1 MEHILQ
7 VGISVDD
14 EAVRKSVERQLLK
27 ALVEDLK
34 KDIYEDLPTKRISF
48 SNDSRQVDWV
58 RFTHGIVEQ
67 MMEDEDVKRAII
79 SEAAE
84 RLAEKVSR
92 TKAWREKYHGV
103 AELS

>member
-14 EAVRKSVERQLLK
+14 EAVRKSVEKQLLN
-27 ALVEDLK
+27 ALVEDIK
-34 KDIYEDLPTKRISF
+34 KDIYESLPTKRISF
-48 SNDSRQVDWV
+48 SNDNKQVDWL

-92 TKAWREKYHGV
+92 TKAWREKYYDV